1 MKLMNNPMSEENQT
15 QMQTKTPTNYLVPLA
30 IIIGFGLVAGAIFL
44 SGNQTQQAGWV
55 ATGGTE
61 TPSQVIDEGTTDNV
75 RPISAED
82 HIKGSLD
89 AAVTIVEYSD
99 FECPFCK
106 RFHNTMNQV
115 MDKYGDSGEVAWVY
129 RQFPLDQ
136 LHPVKAR
143 AEAVSSECAAELGG
157 NDAFWQFAD
166 RLMELTLSNNRT
178 EIETVIPQ
186 IVREIGLDEADFQS
200 CFESGRYD
208 ERIEADIQNAV
219 ETGGR
224 GTPWSVVIAPNG
236 KTFPLNGAQP
246 FEAVVQLIEL
256 AKQEQ

>member
-1 MKLMNNPMSEENQT
+1 MNEEQQT
-15 QMQTKTPTNYLVPLA
+15 QVTTKTPNNYLVPLS
-30 IIIGFGLVAGAIFL
+30 IIIGFGLVAGAMYL
-44 SGNQTQQAGWV
+44 SGNQVQQIDNT
-55 ATGGTE
+55 ATRGTGA
-61 TPSQVIDEGTTDNV
+61 PSQEVAKGTTDNV
-75 RPISAED
+75 RPVSVED

-89 AAVTIVEYSD
+89 ATVKIVEYSD

-106 RFHNTMNQV
+106 RFHDTMNQV
-115 MDKYGDSGEVAWVY
+115 MDRYEGTNDVAWVY

-143 AEAVSSECAAELGG
+143 AEALASECAAELGG

-166 RLMELTLSNNRT
+166 RFMELTPSNNRT
-178 EIETVIPQ
+178 AIETIIPQ
-186 IVREIGLDEADFQS
+186 IINEIGLDEASFRD
-200 CFESGRYD
+200 CFENGKYD
-208 ERIEADIQNAV
+208 DHIDADIQNAI

-224 GTPWSVVIAPNG
+224 GTPWSIVIAPNG

-246 FEAVVQLIEL
+246 LEAVVQLIEI